1 MDIQFVFF
9 FCLCST
15 DLPLVGEGKKWKDGS
30 LAVRVQQM
38 LTIVACQAQAS
49 SSSLEIYFLCFFS
62 LIFSVLV
69 TPFSTSTSSTAHIHT
84 IHFHIPSPQNDFVVI
99 DLILPGRG
107 LTSTPKTSRLASAP
121 RCHRSSLAGK
131 VDGAFAPT
139 DRRQRR
145 HAPPSSS
152 MPRGGNGHNGGIH
165 CTIKKSRLGYF
176 ITKSK
181 SPTTTIATTIIAASA
196 AATLLEREPSR
207 PEELGCTEELFF
219 FHSYLFP
226 SYIIHPSLSTL
237 SFSLLLLL
245 LLLSIVQ

>member
-15 DLPLVGEGKKWKDGS
+15 DLPLVGEEKKWKDGS

-49 SSSLEIYFLCFFS
+49 SSSLTIYFLCFFS

-69 TPFSTSTSSTAHIHT
+69 TPFSTSTFSTAHIHT
-84 IHFHIPSPQNDFVVI
+84 IHFHIPSPQNDLAWLDVNAEDKSAGFRATLPSVVF
-99 DLILPGRG
+99 GRQG
-107 LTSTPKTSRLASAP
+107 RRCICTDRPTTTTACAP
-121 RCHRSSLAGK
+121 VELH
-131 VDGAFAPT
+131 AP
-139 DRRQRR
+139 RRQRTQR
-145 HAPPSSS
+145 WHTLY
-152 MPRGGNGHNGGIH
+152 N
-165 CTIKKSRLGYF
+165 KKSRLGYF

-181 SPTTTIATTIIAASA
+181 SPTTTTATTIIAASA
-196 AATLLEREPSR
+196 AATLLERGPSR

-226 SYIIHPSLSTL
+226 SYIIHPSPSTL

-245 LLLSIVQ
+245 LLSIVQ